1 LASYSQAN
9 QPSGVQTVNRFAVII
24 THNRPEL
31 LARCVA
37 AVAPQVDAVIVLDN
51 ASDPPVTHGQITNAV
66 RAGRT
71 EADLAGLRGQA
82 NGCRVVVINEPT
94 QPPDLPLLWR
104 IGLGMARA
112 LWCGS
117 NDTRGGQPLDHM
129 YHVAML
135 CDDAIVPTGW
145 FSTVRAEMIRTGATA
160 GASDP
165 FNRAGY
171 QVLKT
176 APDNDIMGRMPG
188 HAYMLNASPPE
199 PDSSMRW
206 WWCDTDMDFQAR
218 KMHGMVMVGS
228 ERLGVQNERPNEYTN
243 TKPELA
249 EQAGRDAAAF
259 VAKWGF
265 RPW

>member
-1 LASYSQAN
+1 M
-9 QPSGVQTVNRFAVII
+9 NRFAVII

-31 LARCVA
+31 LHLCVA
-37 AVAPQVDAVIVLDN
+37 AISPQVDAVIVLDN
-51 ASDPPVTHGQITNAV
+51 ASEPPVTHGQVASSV
-66 RAGRT
+66 RTGRT

-82 NGCRVVVINEPT
+82 NGCRVVLVNEPT

-104 IGLGMARA
+104 MGLGMARS
-112 LWCGS
+112 LYMG
-117 NDTRGGQPLDHM
+117 DHDLRHNLPTLQD

-145 FSTVRAEMIRTGATA
+145 FSTVRAEMVRTGATA

-165 FNRAGY
+165 FNRPGY
-171 QVLKT
+171 SVVKA

-188 HAYMLNASPPE
+188 HAYMLNATPPD

-218 KMHGMVMVGS
+218 KMGGMVMVGS

-243 TKPELA
+243 AKPELA